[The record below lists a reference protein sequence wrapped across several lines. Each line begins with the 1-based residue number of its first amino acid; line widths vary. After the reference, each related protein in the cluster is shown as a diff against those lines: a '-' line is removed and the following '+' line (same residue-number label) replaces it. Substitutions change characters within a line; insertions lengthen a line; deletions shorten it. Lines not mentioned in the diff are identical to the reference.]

1 MLHAISF
8 QFLLTNSGSTI
19 KAVGQLG
26 NGKTPELLTLDVQLN
41 HTALLIKKN
50 LLPIISATFCNK
62 FIEKQ
67 NGSKAFQRE
76 THFPNPKNPET

>member
-26 NGKTPELLTLDVQLN
+26 NGKTPGLLTLDVPTKPLC
-41 HTALLIKKN
+41 
-50 LLPIISATFCNK
+50 S
-62 FIEKQ
+62 
-67 NGSKAFQRE
+67 
-76 THFPNPKNPET
+76 